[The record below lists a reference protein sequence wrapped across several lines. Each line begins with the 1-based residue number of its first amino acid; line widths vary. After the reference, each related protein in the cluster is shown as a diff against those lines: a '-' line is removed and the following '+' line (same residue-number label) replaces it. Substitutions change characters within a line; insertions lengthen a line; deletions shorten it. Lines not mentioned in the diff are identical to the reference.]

1 MINLNVV
8 AQSVPPITLH
18 TILIVK
24 VSFPFEVGQLE
35 TQGIE
40 TGIGM
45 GMGMGN
51 GNASNIILSVD
62 CQ

>member
-1 MINLNVV
+1 MIKLTVV

-51 GNASNIILSVD
+51 GNGSNTILSVD